1 MFSTGTIISEDYFG
15 ENENQLK
22 LTSANELTGRCG
34 ITDHQTNVVE
44 NLTSCAQSG
53 GTKKMTKET
62 TEL

>member
-53 GTKKMTKET
+53 GTKK
-62 TEL
+62 